1 MYRFFSQD
9 REGVNRQIQLHYKA
23 AFHKC
28 VPPNAE
34 FLTDNQNTNKKKSM
48 KHVYNVTKCCFN

>member
-34 FLTDNQNTNKKKSM
+34 FLTDNQNTNKKKINETCLQCNKM
-48 KHVYNVTKCCFN
+48 LF